1 MSRALALLGVMTILL
16 SVGGCKKEDP
26 DADRPETARAFPRPD
41 RAVSAPGSN
50 AFAPEAQRDS
60 VNEAQQVMDMARI
73 APGMTVADIGAGEGY
88 YTTRLSERVG
98 PEGRVVAQD
107 IDTEALRLL
116 GLRIERERLDNV
128 SILRGNADDPRLPKA
143 SFDRVFLV
151 HMYHEVTEPYAF
163 LWRLRDA
170 MRKGGEIIVVET
182 DRATDR
188 HGIPPTLL
196 FCELKAV
203 GYQLGAFVVKPEI
216 NGYYARFDLAPK
228 RPEPSKIRPCR
239 ASPEVAAAVD

>member
-1 MSRALALLGVMTILL
+1 LKRAAALIGALAILL
-16 SVGGCKKEDP
+16 AVGGCKREDP

-41 RAVSAPGSN
+41 RAVSALGAN
-50 AFAPEAQRDS
+50 AFAPEAQRDR

-73 APGMTVADIGAGEGY
+73 EPGMTVADIGAGEGY
-88 YTTRLSERVG
+88 YTVRLAERVG
-98 PEGRVVAQD
+98 SEGRVVAQD
-107 IDTEALRLL
+107 IDAEALRLL

-128 SILRGNADDPRLPKA
+128 SILRGEADDPRLPKS

-163 LWRLRDA
+163 LWRLRNS
-170 MRKGGEIIVVET
+170 MRKGGKVIVVET
-182 DRATDR
+182 DRPTDR

-196 FCELKAV
+196 FCEFKAV
-203 GYQLGAFVVKPEI
+203 GYKLGAFVVKPEI

-228 RPEPSKIRPCR
+228 RPEPSQIRPCR
-239 ASPEVAAAVD
+239 ASPEVAAAVG

>member
-1 MSRALALLGVMTILL
+1 MRRGVALIGALAVML
-16 SVGGCKKEDP
+16 SGGGCQREDP
-26 DADRPETARAFPRPD
+26 DADRPETAREFPRPD
-41 RAVSAPGSN
+41 RPVSALGAN

-73 APGMTVADIGAGEGY
+73 EPGMTVADIGAGEGY
-88 YTTRLSERVG
+88 YTVRLAQRVG

-163 LWRLRDA
+163 LWRLRDG
-170 MRKGGEIIVVET
+170 MRKDGSIIVVET

-196 FCELKAV
+196 FCEFKAV
-203 GYQLGAFVVKPEI
+203 GYQLKAFVVKPEI

-228 RPEPSKIRPCR
+228 RPEPSQIRPCR
-239 ASPEVAAAVD
+239 AGTEVAAAVR